1 LVLNGQRDVWYIL
14 HVASL
19 QQYESHGNRYF
30 RIVESYRKNGKPS
43 IRVLAHLGRVDD
55 ILKRYK
61 EEPEG
66 IEVSSVSA
74 GSVTALYNLAVELDI
89 AGKINHALE
98 VSKGHVRKRD
108 GLSVGETLVAGM
120 IGRSCAPGSK
130 QGFGEWA
137 KQTWLPQLMGF
148 TAERITSQHFWD
160 QMNVL
165 PIKVLET
172 IESEIVR
179 EVVRVESLKIEAL
192 AYDTT
197 NFHTHIA
204 TTNTR
209 AKLPQ
214 RGHNKQRR
222 HDLRQLG
229 LALAVD
235 KEVQLPLTHT
245 LYEGARSD
253 MRTFEK
259 LLKPIKRK
267 MEELAVGGAGQLTFV
282 FDAGASSKANLE
294 LLSTE
299 QSHYVTAMRP
309 SSHKKLLAEAAEVLV
324 NTELTNGRVVK
335 TWRGRREI
343 SGAER
348 EIVVIFSQALYEGQ
362 QRGFIDAMEK
372 CTGKLE
378 KIGIEQKGT
387 LEAVKNRLK
396 KACAGQYVNRVI
408 RFAIEEDEAAE
419 KKERAVRIWCDTAE
433 YERLTKRYFGLRV
446 LISDRAE
453 WSTAQ
458 IIEAYRGQ
466 SGVEAAFK
474 DLKNPEMLAI
484 RPQFHWTDQ
493 KLYVHTFM
501 CVTAYLLTRLLWW
514 RVKQAT
520 SYTGSSKR
528 LLDELEKI
536 RICHLVEHKEGVGR
550 KRVRQKVEQMEVALE
565 GLGRAA
571 RAIPITA

>member
-1 LVLNGQRDVWYIL
+1 MWYIL
-14 HVASL
+14 HMASI
-19 QQYESHGNRYF
+19 QEYASRGNKYF
-30 RIVESYRKNGKPS
+30 RIVESFRKDGKPA

-61 EEPEG
+61 EEPGE
-66 IEVSSVSA
+66 IRISSVSA
-74 GSVTALYNLAVELDI
+74 GAVTALYNLAMELDI
-89 AGKINHALE
+89 AGKINKGLE
-98 VSKGHVRKRD
+98 SSKVHVRRRD

-130 QGFGEWA
+130 QAYAEWA

-148 TAERITSQHFWD
+148 TAEEVTSQHFWD
-160 QMNVL
+160 QMNVI
-165 PIKVLET
+165 PIKALES
-172 IESEIVR
+172 IETEIVR
-179 EVVRVESLKIEAL
+179 EVVQIERLKIEAL

-197 NFHTHIA
+197 NFYTHIA
-204 TTNTR
+204 TTNKR
-209 AKLPQ
+209 AKLPE

-253 MRTFEK
+253 MQTFEK

-267 MEELAVGGAGQLTFV
+267 MEELAAGGAEQLTFV
-282 FDAGASSKANLE
+282 FDAGASSKANLKM
-294 LLSTE
+294 LSRE
-299 QSHYVTAMRP
+299 QSHYVTAVRP
-309 SSHKKLLAEAAEVLV
+309 SSHKKLLAEVAEALV

-335 TWRGRREI
+335 AWRGRREI
-343 SGAER
+343 SGEQR
-348 EIVVIFSQALYEGQ
+348 EVAVVFSQALYEGQ
-362 QRGFIDAMEK
+362 QRGFAKAMEK
-372 CTGKLE
+372 CTERLE
-378 KIGIEQKGT
+378 KIGSEPKGT
-387 LEAVKNRLK
+387 VEAIKNRLK
-396 KACAGQYVNRVI
+396 KACGGQYVNRVI
-408 RFAIEEDEAAE
+408 RFAVEEEEGAK
-419 KKERAVRIWCDTAE
+419 KKEREVRIWSDTEE
-433 YERLTKRYFGLRV
+433 YERLTKRYFGLRI

-514 RVKQAT
+514 RVRQAKG
-520 SYTGSSKR
+520 YTGSSRR
-528 LLDELEKI
+528 LLGELEKI
-536 RICHLVEHKEGVGR
+536 RICHVIEQKEGAGR
-550 KRVRQKVEQMEVALE
+550 KRVRQQVEQMESTLEAL
-565 GLGRAA
+565 GQAA
-571 RAIPITA
+571 RAIPVPA

>member
-1 LVLNGQRDVWYIL
+1 MALWYIL
-14 HVASL
+14 HMASL
-19 QQYESHGNRYF
+19 QEYSSRGNKYF
-30 RIVESYRKNGKPS
+30 RIVESFRKDGKPS

-61 EEPEG
+61 EEPGE
-66 IEVSSVSA
+66 IQISSVSA
-74 GSVTALYNLAVELDI
+74 GSVTALHNLAVELDI
-89 AGKINHALE
+89 AGKINGVLKDNK
-98 VSKGHVRKRD
+98 VHVRKRD

-130 QGFGEWA
+130 QAFAEWA
-137 KQTWLPQLMGF
+137 KQTYLPQLMGF
-148 TAERITSQHFWD
+148 AAEEVTSQHFWD
-160 QMNVL
+160 QMNVI
-165 PIKVLET
+165 PINLLES
-172 IESEIVR
+172 IEKEIVR
-179 EVVRVESLKIEAL
+179 EVVRIEELKIEAL

-197 NFHTHIA
+197 NFYTHIA

-209 AKLPQ
+209 ARLPE

-229 LALAVD
+229 LALTVD
-235 KEVQLPLTHT
+235 KEAQLPLTHM

-259 LLKPIKRK
+259 LLRPIKRK
-267 MEELAVGGAGQLTFV
+267 MEELAVGGAEQLTFV

-294 LLSTE
+294 MLCE
-299 QSHYVTAMRP
+299 EHAHYVTSVRP
-309 SSHKKLLAEAAEVLV
+309 SSHKKLLAEVAEALV
-324 NTELTNGRVVK
+324 DTELTNGQLVK
-335 TWRGRREI
+335 AWRGRREI

-348 EIVVIFSQALYEGQ
+348 EVVVVFSEALYEGQ
-362 QRGFIDAMEK
+362 QRGLLQALEK
-372 CTGKLE
+372 CVKGLE
-378 KIGIEQKGT
+378 KVGTAPKGT
-387 LEAVKNRLK
+387 AVVIKNRVR
-396 KACAGQYVNRVI
+396 KACSGQYVSKLL
-408 RFAIEEDEAAE
+408 RFAVDEKEVAE
-419 KKERAVRIWCDTAE
+419 KREREVRLWSDTEE

-453 WSTAQ
+453 WSAAQ

-484 RPQFHWTDQ
+484 HPQFHWTDQ

-514 RVKQAT
+514 RVKRAT
-520 SYTGSSKR
+520 GYKGSSKK
-528 LLDELEKI
+528 LLGELEQI
-536 RICHLVEHKEGVGR
+536 RICNVIEQKEGAGR
-550 KRVRQKVEQMEVALE
+550 KRIRQQFEQVEATLE
-565 GLGRAA
+565 SLGRTA
-571 RAIPITA
+571 RAIPAIL